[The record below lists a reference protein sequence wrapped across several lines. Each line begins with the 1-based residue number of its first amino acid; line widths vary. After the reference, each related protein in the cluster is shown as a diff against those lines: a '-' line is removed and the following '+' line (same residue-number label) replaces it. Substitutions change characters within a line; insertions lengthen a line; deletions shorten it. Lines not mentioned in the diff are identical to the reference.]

1 MQTTTDWSKGLD
13 IEVRGD
19 DVVSHTGTVVTRM
32 LADRTGLTGE
42 LSDAL
47 ARPDV
52 IHDRGRVLAGVSLAI
67 ADGATSISD
76 IGVLG
81 DQRRIFGPVASTSTA
96 WRALG
101 EIDAQAITRITAARN
116 RTRTKVDRKSV
127 V

>member
-19 DVVSHTGTVVTRM
+19 DVVSHTEAVITRM

-52 IHDRGRVLAGVSLAI
+52 IHDRGRVLAV
-67 ADGATSISD
+67 
-76 IGVLG
+76 VG
-81 DQRRIFGPVASTSTA
+81 DR
-96 WRALG
+96 
-101 EIDAQAITRITAARN
+101 
-116 RTRTKVDRKSV
+116 
-127 V
+127 